1 MVSSSHTTGIRK
13 SINVLI
19 RFPAQETISGAS
31 KIPTIIYYD
40 SGGNVKAVGAEA
52 TKEGIYEAALE
63 GNWYKAEW

>member
-1 MVSSSHTTGIRK
+1 MNIDRSM
-13 SINVLI
+13 LI

-40 SGGNVKAVGAEA
+40 SSGNVKAVGAEA

-63 GNWYKAEW
+63 GTWYKAEW

>member
-1 MVSSSHTTGIRK
+1 M
-13 SINVLI
+13 I

-40 SGGNVKAVGAEA
+40 SNGNVKAVGAEA
-52 TKEGIYEAALE
+52 TKEGIYDAALE